1 MAARVVMP
9 RLSNTMEAGVI
20 LKWLK
25 KEGDRVEWGDVIA
38 EVETDKAVIE
48 LEVYETGILR
58 KIVVPE
64 GSQVPVGDLI
74 AIIGEPDE
82 DISMLL
88 KEVTPPEAV
97 EEPERLEVGPAEVT
111 EPAEKVAVAEAPA
124 AKAAPEGKQILASPL
139 ARSLAQA
146 QAVDLSLIKGS
157 GPGGRVVKK
166 DIDRFLAAK
175 EMPGARLE
183 EYEEAPLTLMR
194 KTIAR
199 RMADSKATVPHFY
212 ITVEVNMELVLKL
225 RQSIN
230 EDEPDLKVSIN
241 DIILKAVAKAL
252 TKFPQVNAS
261 FAGDVYRMNRN
272 INLGS
277 AVAVKDGLIAPVIR
291 ECDKKSL
298 AEIVSESRDL
308 VARARDKK
316 LKPEEY
322 SGATF
327 TVTNLGMFDVDNF
340 AAIIT
345 PPEGAILAVGS
356 IMAKPVV
363 DGEQLKV
370 GRLAK
375 LTMSC
380 DHRVIDGALAAQ
392 FLNELKASLE
402 NPWRLLL

>member
-1 MAARVVMP
+1 
-9 RLSNTMEAGVI
+9 MEAGII

-25 KEGDRVEWGDVIA
+25 KEGDQVEWGEVIA

-48 LEVYETGILR
+48 LEVYETGVLR

-88 KEVTPPEAV
+88 KEAPSPE
-97 EEPERLEVGPAEVT
+97 PAEEAKAEET
-111 EPAEKVAVAEAPA
+111 EPAEAAEEAEELAKEEAPETK
-124 AKAAPEGKQILASPL
+124 AKLEEKRILASPL

-146 QAVDLSLIKGS
+146 RGVNLRLIKGS
-157 GPGGRVVKK
+157 GPAGRIVKK
-166 DIDRFLAAK
+166 DVEKFLAAK
-175 EMPGARLE
+175 EMPGVGAQ
-183 EYEEAPLTLMR
+183 EYEEVPLTLMR

-199 RMADSKATVPHFY
+199 RMTESKTTVPHFY
-212 ITVEVNMELVLKL
+212 ITVEVNMGLILELRERVN
-225 RQSIN
+225 QA
-230 EDEPDLKVSIN
+230 EPDLKVSIN
-241 DIILKAVAKAL
+241 DVILKAVAKEL
-252 TKFPQVNAS
+252 TRYPQVNAS
-261 FAGDVYRMNRN
+261 FAGDVYRMNQS

-277 AVAVKDGLIAPVIR
+277 AVAVKDGLITPVIR

-298 AEIVSESRDL
+298 AEIARESRDL

-327 TVTNLGMFDVDNF
+327 TVTNLGMYDVDNF
-340 AAIIT
+340 AAIIL

-356 IMAKPVV
+356 ITAKPVV
-363 DGEQLKV
+363 DGEQVKV
-370 GRLAK
+370 GQIAK

-380 DHRVIDGALAAQ
+380 DHRVIDGALAAK
-392 FLNELKASLE
+392 FLSELKATLE